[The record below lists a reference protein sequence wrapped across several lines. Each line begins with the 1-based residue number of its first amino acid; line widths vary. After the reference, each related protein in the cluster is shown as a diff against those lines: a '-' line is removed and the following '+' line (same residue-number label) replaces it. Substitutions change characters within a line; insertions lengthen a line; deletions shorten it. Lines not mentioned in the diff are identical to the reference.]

1 MSLLCQNEDVALK
14 MLKSAEGLLGNSCRP
29 LSSLLPSSPQRC
41 VHWDFLLAFTAC
53 RVLLPKLAITKQ
65 YISRTGCSSCHC
77 RGKWELCDGVPVFT
91 CTLWAGKEGG
101 TGRGVLPREVAIS
114 QVQCCQMFV
123 AKEQPH
129 QGHLPSLCLG
139 QDLITAHSK
148 KSDN

>member
-41 VHWDFLLAFTAC
+41 VHWDFLLGFTAC

-91 CTLWAGKEGG
+91 CTLRAGKEGG
-101 TGRGVLPREVAIS
+101 TGRGVLPREVAMS
-114 QVQCCQMFV
+114 QVQRCQMFV
-123 AKEQPH
+123 AK
-129 QGHLPSLCLG
+129 GTTTSGASSISLPWSGLDHCS
-139 QDLITAHSK
+139 QQEEW
-148 KSDN
+148 